1 MFQNMEY
8 VYEVYKEKSFSKAAK
23 NLYVTQPCLS
33 AMVKKVEKKLGIPI
47 FNRNVKPI
55 QLTEYGLEYIRY
67 VEQIMTLQNNF
78 ETYLN
83 DVRDLKSGKIAIGS
97 NNLCTSF
104 VLPRIIKSFTDKY
117 PEIKIELHEGN
128 IFYLEDQIKKGT
140 LDLILDN
147 YPIDENIYEKKVFHT
162 ENLLLAVPNKLK
174 LDSELSKCG
183 LSKEDIINDVHL
195 DKSSPTVSMKC
206 FENYPFVALYP
217 GNDTRN
223 RFDMLCKEAD
233 FSPKIILEVE
243 QLVTSYNIVC
253 SNMGIALVSD
263 TLIKNMPIY
272 GDLKYYKLNSK
283 LTIRELFFH
292 YPNTR
297 YTSFAVK
304 RFIEEASYT

>member
-1 MFQNMEY
+1 MEY
-8 VYEVYKEKSFSKAAK
+8 VYEEYKEKSFSKAAK
-23 NLYVTQPCLS
+23 NLYITQPCLS
-33 AMVKKVEKKLGIPI
+33 AMVKKVENKLGVPI

-55 QLTEYGLEYIRY
+55 QLTEYGVEYIHY

-104 VLPRIIKSFTDKY
+104 VLPKIIKNFTDKY

-174 LDSELSKCG
+174 LDNNLSKCS
-183 LSKEDIINDVHL
+183 LSKEDIINDIHL
-195 DKSSPTVSMKC
+195 HESAPAVSMKC
-206 FENYPFVALYP
+206 FKNYPFVALYP

-223 RFDMLCKEAD
+223 RFDMLCKEAE

-263 TLIKNMPIY
+263 TLIKNMPISS
-272 GDLKYYKLNSK
+272 DLKYYKINSE

-297 YTSFAVK
+297 YASFAVK
-304 RFIEEASYT
+304 KFIEEASYT